1 MSLVESA
8 ASILSG
14 SDRQLE
20 IAAQNISN
28 MTSPGYR
35 ARQSFWSLL
44 GDADPAG
51 TAVPDV
57 QSVADFSIGKISD
70 TSNPYDLALGAN
82 GFFVVSK
89 GTETHYT
96 RNGQFSR
103 DADGRLVT
111 ADGFALQGDGGDL
124 ILRGDAI
131 KFLADGTVLDA
142 GEPAGRIAVQDFPE
156 KSGLV
161 AVGDGGFSAPAG
173 GVVDV
178 AQPDL
183 HQGAIETSNVSI
195 ARETLAMM
203 SALRTAET
211 GQRLVQLYDGLMD
224 QAIASFGRDLQ

>member
-1 MSLVESA
+1 MSLLESA
-8 ASILSG
+8 AAILSG

-20 IAAQNISN
+20 ISAQNISN

-35 ARQSFWSLL
+35 SRQSFWALL
-44 GDADPAG
+44 GDTGPV
-51 TAVPDV
+51 VPDV
-57 QSVADFSIGKISD
+57 QSLADFSIGKIDD
-70 TSNPYDLALGAN
+70 TSNPYDLALGSN

-89 GTETHYT
+89 GSETHYT

-103 DADGRLVT
+103 DAEGRLVT

-124 ILRGDAI
+124 ILRGATI
-131 KFLADGTVLDA
+131 KFLADGTVLDV
-142 GEPAGRIAVQDFPE
+142 GEPVGRVLVQDFVD

-161 AVGDGGFSAPAG
+161 AVGDGGFAASAG
-173 GVVDV
+173 GAVDV

-183 HQGAIETSNVSI
+183 HQGATETSNVSI
-195 ARETLAMM
+195 AHETLAMM

-224 QAIASFGRDLQ
+224 QAIASFGREMQ